1 MAQGFL
7 YYIVENVIT
16 VQTVQGIFEQLLQN
30 AVINQKIEYNQFNNN
45 YS

>member
-1 MAQGFL
+1 MAYGCL
-7 YYIVENVIT
+7 YYIVENVTT
-16 VQTVQGIFEQLLQN
+16 VQTVQGIFQQLLQN